1 MVIPHMRRPKVAFG
15 MKILNESL
23 MPGSEV
29 ELELSL
35 HPRQKAEV
43 RGGHVELT
51 CTQTYWQQVQRYVYT
66 RYGGYYRT
74 QLHRM
79 TEIVYRDSAT
89 FIEAMELIAESPV
102 RKRVRF
108 TLPQD
113 APPTVRGGAVNIHWR
128 LKASVDVVKRRDLH
142 QEVEV
147 LVSWPEPAR
156 AEGVDP
162 DAMAQAES
170 TFDQGTMS
178 LTVPSAPIRAGDVV
192 SGKLRIL
199 MSEGLTPRQVRIEL
213 ERFEVAGHHSWTGLI
228 DQQVLADNPELQE
241 GGARE
246 WRYRLQVPQ
255 GPCPTIQT
263 NRSQVEWRVRG
274 ILDRRMKGDPTVAG
288 AFDVYTGA

>member
-15 MKILNESL
+15 MKIPDESL

-35 HPRQKAEV
+35 LPRQKAEV

-51 CTQTYWQQVQRYVYT
+51 CTQTYWQQVRRYVYT

-178 LTVPSAPIRAGDVV
+178 LT
-192 SGKLRIL
+192 
-199 MSEGLTPRQVRIEL
+199 
-213 ERFEVAGHHSWTGLI
+213 
-228 DQQVLADNPELQE
+228 
-241 GGARE
+241 
-246 WRYRLQVPQ
+246 
-255 GPCPTIQT
+255 
-263 NRSQVEWRVRG
+263 
-274 ILDRRMKGDPTVAG
+274 
-288 AFDVYTGA
+288 